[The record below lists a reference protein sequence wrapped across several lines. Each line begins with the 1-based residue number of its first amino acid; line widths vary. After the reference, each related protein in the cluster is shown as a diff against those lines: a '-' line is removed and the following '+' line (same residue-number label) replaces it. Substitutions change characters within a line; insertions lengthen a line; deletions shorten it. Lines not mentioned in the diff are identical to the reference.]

1 MLRNIPGFQT
11 GYDIRNDKT
20 IFIHFEVAPMILL
33 IFHCPQKILKYLPFQ
48 LFDHY
53 KKQKYLMKISQE
65 STVYT
70 ILDFY
75 VFII

>member
-33 IFHCPQKILKYLPFQ
+33 IFHCPQKILK
-48 LFDHY
+48 LFAFPIIWPL
-53 KKQKYLMKISQE
+53 QKTKVPDE
-65 STVYT
+65 
-70 ILDFY
+70 D
-75 VFII
+75 

>member
-33 IFHCPQKILKYLPFQ
+33 IFHCPQKILK
-48 LFDHY
+48 LFA
-53 KKQKYLMKISQE
+53 
-65 STVYT
+65 
-70 ILDFY
+70 FP
-75 VFII
+75 II